1 MADQCTI
8 LGISYQAR
16 SREQTL
22 ATLRDWLR
30 GDYSFH
36 FITTPN
42 PEFLVRAVYDKFFR
56 KLLRQSALRL
66 PDGFGLVAAARL
78 LWGVRLRRFTGVDL
92 TVELARLAAEN
103 GSRLFLLGGWSGDAV
118 RVGESLRR
126 MYPSLQI
133 VGAESGDGADSPGG
147 ESGLM
152 ERLTA
157 ARPDVLVVAYAAP
170 RQERWIAAHR
180 DSLPSV
186 RIAIGVGGTFDYLSG
201 SIPRAPRIWR
211 RLGLE
216 WVYRLWRQPRRV
228 GRILTAVIVFPLLA
242 LGDRVWQ
249 LLRSYRVRYT
259 SDHD

>member
-8 LGISYQAR
+8 LRVPFFVQT
-16 SREQTL
+16 REQVLVTM
-22 ATLRDWLR
+22 RGWLTGER
-30 GDYSFH
+30 SFH

-42 PEFLVRAVYDKFFR
+42 PEFLVRAVYDNSFR
-56 KLLRQSALRL
+56 KLLQQSALRL

-78 LWGVRLRRFTGVDL
+78 LWGVRLRRFTGADAAI
-92 TVELARLAAEN
+92 ELARLAAGN
-103 GSRLFLLGGWSGDAV
+103 GSRLFLLGGWSGDAI

-126 MYPSLQI
+126 LYPTLQI

-147 ESGLM
+147 EAGLM
-152 ERLTA
+152 GRLTA

-180 DSLPSV
+180 EVLPSV

-201 SIPRAPRIWR
+201 SIPRAPHAWR

-216 WVYRLWRQPRRV
+216 WLYRLWRQPRRV

-242 LGDRVWQ
+242 LGDRCWQ

-259 SDHD
+259 SNHD